1 MDDLQFD
8 REIFLNKPVIYLSD
22 LAKKDPRVLTRKS
35 YLYLYNVLTVAV
47 FYGLPVVQLV
57 FTYQNV
63 LNQTGQQDLCYYN
76 FLCAHPLGFF
86 SDFNHLFSN
95 VGYGLFGLLFLGI
108 VYRREVLHQ
117 DINFDR
123 VSIFFIHTQI
133 LFVYSNILF
142 SHAFCTKFSVCYSIH
157 IVAAILFTTDEF

>member
-1 MDDLQFD
+1 MDIFVCAIASLPDDNISLDETEYDTADDIQFD

-22 LAKKDPRVLTRKS
+22 LARKDPRVLTRKS

-63 LNQTGQQDLCYYN
+63 LNETGQQDLCYYN

-86 SDFNHLFSN
+86 SDANHLFSN
-95 VGYGLFGLLFLGI
+95 VGYMVFGLLFLWI
-108 VYRREVLHQ
+108 VHRRERLHQ
-117 DINFDR
+117 DLNFDR
-123 VSIFFIHTQI
+123 VSTED
-133 LFVYSNILF
+133 Y
-142 SHAFCTKFSVCYSIH
+142 CET
-157 IVAAILFTTDEF
+157 